1 MLLLLSNYKMK
12 SVPVVDLGEA
22 KIDNIVTQSSVI
34 HMLAECA
41 GLQWFESWGTKKLSE
56 IGLPLMTR
64 DHVVKVHHSFSLKFL
79 YEDSGLLAFM
89 LISCSGHYIAFNNAW
104 DESFC
109 CVCIYVDY

>member
-1 MLLLLSNYKMK
+1 MK

-64 DHVVKVHHSFSLKFL
+64 DHVVKVHHFPLL
-79 YEDSGLLAFM
+79 Y
-89 LISCSGHYIAFNNAW
+89 
-104 DESFC
+104 
-109 CVCIYVDY
+109 CV